1 MTLEQTPSAVLEAQ
15 SALLSNFEVLEVLR
29 ELGAKHAEQLAAE
42 PGVLFAENLK
52 TIQYEIMQYL
62 ASDQSPVGS
71 QTAEQVK
78 NLLEALKPYPLTKSE
93 KLQIINLRPER
104 PVELY
109 VIIEDSE
116 DRGLTDK
123 FDEILSLVA
132 NHLPKF
138 PKQQERDSG
147 LTV

>member
-1 MTLEQTPSAVLEAQ
+1 
-15 SALLSNFEVLEVLR
+15 
-29 ELGAKHAEQLAAE
+29 
-42 PGVLFAENLK
+42 
-52 TIQYEIMQYL
+52 MQYL

-109 VIIEDSE
+109 VVCFKRVSLIIIPST
-116 DRGLTDK
+116 RAK
-123 FDEILSLVA
+123 
-132 NHLPKF
+132 
-138 PKQQERDSG
+138 
-147 LTV
+147 